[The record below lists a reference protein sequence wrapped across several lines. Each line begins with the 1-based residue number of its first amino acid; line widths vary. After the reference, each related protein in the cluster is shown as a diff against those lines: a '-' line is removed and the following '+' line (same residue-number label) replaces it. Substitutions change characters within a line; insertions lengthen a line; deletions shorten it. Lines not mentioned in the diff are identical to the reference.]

1 MLSVSF
7 LFEYSDAEF
16 GHSRKITDRQ
26 IELEI
31 LEKWKTKFSMASTFY
46 VPVLKQFYEMQI
58 FDWKMVE
65 FFKYCYIGWYFVAV
79 WD

>member
-16 GHSRKITDRQ
+16 GHPRKITDRQ

-46 VPVLKQFYEMQI
+46 VPVLKQL
-58 FDWKMVE
+58 
-65 FFKYCYIGWYFVAV
+65 
-79 WD
+79 